1 MPHPLANIYLKLDGI
16 DGESTAKNHKKEI
29 DVFSY
34 EQGLD
39 QSVFHTGGSG
49 ASIAV
54 GKAKFSPVR
63 FRKDV
68 DVASIPM
75 LLACAQGKSIKE
87 AVFTFTRGASGFE
100 FYKVTLQHVL
110 ITHMFQR
117 AGTGEQYPLTFVALD
132 AGASDNGFLD
142 EVTLDYRQ
150 IRWEYKAQKPT
161 GGRGTT
167 VKGGWDVAA
176 NKKL

>member
-1 MPHPLANIYLKLDGI
+1 MPNPLANIYLKLDGI

-34 EQGLD
+34 EQGID
-39 QSVFHTGGSG
+39 QSVFHSGSGGS
-49 ASIAV
+49 SAV

-63 FRKDV
+63 FRKNV
-68 DVASIPM
+68 DMASIPM

-117 AGTGEQYPLTFVALD
+117 AGTGDQYPLTFVALD

-142 EVTLDYRQ
+142 EVTLDYLQ
-150 IRWEYKAQKPT
+150 IRWEYKTQRPN
-161 GGRGTT
+161 GGTGTT
-167 VKGGWDVAA
+167 VKGGWDVVA